1 MRNLAMGLA
10 LGGAALLGVGAAS
23 AQGADPSMSCVYDAL
38 TVGNEDYEI
47 VAEVFIYGDVPDTQ
61 IQQAAKIVEDAK
73 KACAAKFPLTPGQIE
88 TVGELGVYAASIDY
102 LSEELLIF
110 GATEESVGGV
120 LDVYDMFTDADV
132 DKFFDMDWRSDATF
146 YGKLKSQ
153 VVGVGIPDEDDM
165 VDLALSILEIA
176 AFAEES
182 TYLFI
187 LDDAPPE
194 AKPN

>member
-1 MRNLAMGLA
+1 MRKLAMGLA

-47 VAEVFIYGDVPDTQ
+47 VAEVFIYSDVEDTQ
-61 IQQAAKIVEDAK
+61 IQQAAKLVDDAK
-73 KACAAKFPLTPGQIE
+73 KACAAKFPLTPGQVE

-102 LSEELLIF
+102 LSEELLFF
-110 GATEESVGGV
+110 GATEEAVGGV
-120 LDVYDMFTDADV
+120 LDVYDGFTDEDIER
-132 DKFFDMDWRSDATF
+132 FFDPDWRSDATF
-146 YGKLKSQ
+146 YGRLKSQ
-153 VVGVGIPDEDDM
+153 VVGVGIPEDDDA
-165 VDLALSILEIA
+165 VDLALAVLEIA